1 MPYPSKTDRNSI
13 LLAAVEEISHSGIR
27 DLSLRNLAS
36 LLGLAPT
43 ALYRYF
49 SDRAELEAALANE
62 CARQLENVL
71 RKAVLGA
78 DATEALRRI
87 CSSYVSFAREHR
99 NLYEVM
105 MSPHSPKYN
114 YSAKQSLWIFT
125 TERVALLSGTTK
137 APEAAVALWAL
148 LHGTVALGRRRCW
161 EKINRRVVWAL
172 SLKRG
177 SLRCPPHLRET
188 KLRRTQFRRKRGI
201 GTREQHLLSSGD
213 LA

>member
-62 CARQLENVL
+62 CAQRLEDVL
-71 RKAVLGA
+71 RKAVLRA

-87 CSSYVSFAREHR
+87 SSCYVRFAREHR

-105 MSPHSPKYN
+105 MSPHSSKYD
-114 YSAKQSLWIFT
+114 YSAKQSLWAFT
-125 TERVALLSGTTK
+125 TERVALLSGATK

-148 LHGTVALGRRRCW
+148 LHGTVALEATQVLGEDKPASGLRFILEAW
-161 EKINRRVVWAL
+161 L
-172 SLKRG
+172 SAVSSASPADQAENDTIQKVRHRNKKTA
-177 SLRCPPHLRET
+177 SS
-188 KLRRTQFRRKRGI
+188 KLR
-201 GTREQHLLSSGD
+201 
-213 LA
+213 

>member
-62 CARQLENVL
+62 CAQRLEGVL
-71 RKAVLGA
+71 RNAVLGA

-87 CSSYVSFAREHR
+87 SSSYVSFAREHR

-105 MSPHSPKYN
+105 MSPHPSKYD

-125 TERVALLSGTTK
+125 TERVALLSGATK

-148 LHGTVALGRRRCW
+148 LHGTVALEATQVMGEDKPASGLDFIFEAW
-161 EKINRRVVWAL
+161 LFAVSSL
-172 SLKRG
+172 SPANQAENDAIQKKARHRNKRTAT
-177 SLRCPPHLRET
+177 S
-188 KLRRTQFRRKRGI
+188 KR
-201 GTREQHLLSSGD
+201 
-213 LA
+213 